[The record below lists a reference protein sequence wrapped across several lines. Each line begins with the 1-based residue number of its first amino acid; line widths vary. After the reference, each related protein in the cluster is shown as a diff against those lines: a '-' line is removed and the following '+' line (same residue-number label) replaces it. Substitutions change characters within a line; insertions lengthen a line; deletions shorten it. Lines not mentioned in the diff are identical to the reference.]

1 MIEIKVSLEN
11 NKVYVK
17 KFDGQEKIITTDD
30 KIKYWD
36 VIAEY
41 CECADKC
48 GIIPKIII
56 LAK

>member
-17 KFDGQEKIITTDD
+17 KIDGQEKIITTDD

-41 CECADKC
+41 CECADMV
-48 GIIPKIII
+48 GIIPKIDIY
-56 LAK
+56 AK

>member
-1 MIEIKVSLEN
+1 MIEIKVSLVS
-11 NKVYVK
+11 NKVWIK
-17 KFDGQEKIITTDD
+17 KFDGQEKVIMTDD

-48 GIIPKIII
+48 GLVPEIKIVP
-56 LAK
+56 